1 MLLAYQWE
9 FHRLGGW
16 ELKADGGYRGLNSCP
31 GVWWEP
37 AVCVL
42 YPCEDA
48 AVVYCIGSLN
58 VEEV

>member
-1 MLLAYQWE
+1 MVRAYQWK
-9 FHRLGGW
+9 FHRPGGW
-16 ELKADGGYRGLNSCP
+16 DLAADGRYRGVDSCP
-31 GVWWEP
+31 GDWWEP

-48 AVVYCIGSLN
+48 AVVDCIGSLK